1 MTHIRRMLA
10 VAGISTAIA
19 AGTLAAAPIVSASQD
34 YGSASAQSAAA
45 ASECAKNHFCA
56 FENRQFGGQKLL
68 DSTAGRGA
76 QPDVTDEKT
85 SSGINRTSNEWVGVN
100 DRQFPMPDDDVFK
113 FAPHSRHG
121 TISSDDTI
129 DYFSVR

>member
-1 MTHIRRMLA
+1 VLA
-10 VAGISTAIA
+10 IAGVSTAITA
-19 AGTLAAAPIVSASQD
+19 STLVAAPIGSASQD
-34 YGSASAQSAAA
+34 FESASVRSAAV
-45 ASECAKNHFCA
+45 ASKCAKDHFCA
-56 FENRQFGGQKLL
+56 FEDRQFKGKKLL
-68 DSTAGRGA
+68 SSAAGRGA
-76 QPDVTDEKT
+76 QVDVEDKKT

-113 FAPHSRHG
+113 FAPHSSYA

>member
-1 MTHIRRMLA
+1 MTHIRRVLA
-10 VAGISTAIA
+10 VAGVSTAIA
-19 AGTLAAAPIVSASQD
+19 AGALAAAPIVSASQD
-34 YGSASAQSAAA
+34 AASTSARSAAA
-45 ASECAKNHFCA
+45 APKCAKDHFCA
-56 FENRQFGGQKLL
+56 FQNPGFEGRKIL

-76 QPDVTDEKT
+76 QVDVVDKQT

-100 DRQFPMPDDDVFK
+100 DRQFPVPDDDVFK

-121 TISSDDTI
+121 TISSDNAI

>member
-10 VAGISTAIA
+10 VAGVSTAIA
-19 AGTLAAAPIVSASQD
+19 AGALAAAPIVSASQD
-34 YGSASAQSAAA
+34 FESISVRSAAA
-45 ASECAKNHFCA
+45 APKCAKGHFCA
-56 FENRQFGGQKLL
+56 FDRAHFKKKIL
-68 DSTAGRGA
+68 DSAAGRGA
-76 QPDVTDEKT
+76 QVDVIDKKT

-100 DRQFPMPDDDVFK
+100 DRQFPVPDDDVFK

-121 TISSDDTI
+121 TISSDNTI